1 MTSISNALKVIVNLK
16 CFENKDIL
24 ESDTTI
30 ILASYVMIS
39 DKDCDETFIKGI
51 FDFSGSFVSMLVKFT
66 DREKDQ
72 LWLTLASNTFLP
84 QILNVWWFLWDL
96 TKFSPDAFQEDA
108 LQHHIFESS
117 NFTKTNR

>member
-84 QILNVWWFLWDL
+84 QILNV
-96 TKFSPDAFQEDA
+96 
-108 LQHHIFESS
+108 
-117 NFTKTNR
+117 

>member
-51 FDFSGSFVSMLVKFT
+51 FDFQVLLFQCWLNLLTEKGSVMAHFSQQYYFCLRFSKCDDFCVLSKKFH
-66 DREKDQ
+66 
-72 LWLTLASNTFLP
+72 LTPCKKTLCNITFLKAA
-84 QILNVWWFLWDL
+84 ILQN
-96 TKFSPDAFQEDA
+96 K
-108 LQHHIFESS
+108 
-117 NFTKTNR
+117 

>member
-1 MTSISNALKVIVNLK
+1 MKENKYFRANNRTLKDKMTSISNALKVIVNLK

-51 FDFSGSFVSMLVKFT
+51 FDFQVLLFQCWLNLLTEKRIRYGSL
-66 DREKDQ
+66 
-72 LWLTLASNTFLP
+72 
-84 QILNVWWFLWDL
+84 
-96 TKFSPDAFQEDA
+96 
-108 LQHHIFESS
+108 
-117 NFTKTNR
+117 